1 MSTLAIKNIGILV
14 SGDIKDPILKYNAI
28 LVENGIIKKIGNEE
42 ILDEVQCDNIIDA
55 KGTTVAPGLIDSHTH
70 PVLGDFTPRQNT
82 LGYISGSLHGG
93 VTTMISAGEC
103 HTPGRPKD
111 VEGAKAL
118 AVLAHK
124 SSENSRPGG
133 VKLHGGAL
141 ILEKGMQEKDFE
153 ELHKHGVWLVGEI
166 GLGSANTSEVA
177 APMVKWARKYG
188 FKVMMHTGGTSIPGS
203 STITAQN
210 VMDTDPDIVSH
221 LNGGPTSISVEEV
234 DKLINDT
241 KYTLELVQCGNF
253 KIMKYVANEVYKKE
267 ELERIILGN
276 DSPSGTGIIPLGIL
290 RSISYIASESEVSA
304 AQALCFA
311 TGNTAKAFGL
321 KVGII
326 EEGKEADFVIM
337 DTPMGSVGENSL
349 EALEAGDL
357 PGVSMVV
364 VDGEILVNKSKNTP
378 PAASKAIIL

>member
-1 MSTLAIKNIGILV
+1 
-14 SGDIKDPILKYNAI
+14 
-28 LVENGIIKKIGNEE
+28 
-42 ILDEVQCDNIIDA
+42 
-55 KGTTVAPGLIDSHTH
+55 
-70 PVLGDFTPRQNT
+70 
-82 LGYISGSLHGG
+82 
-93 VTTMISAGEC
+93 
-103 HTPGRPKD
+103 
-111 VEGAKAL
+111 
-118 AVLAHK
+118 
-124 SSENSRPGG
+124 
-133 VKLHGGAL
+133 
-141 ILEKGMQEKDFE
+141 
-153 ELHKHGVWLVGEI
+153 
-166 GLGSANTSEVA
+166 
-177 APMVKWARKYG
+177 
-188 FKVMMHTGGTSIPGS
+188 MHTGGTSIPGS

-321 KVGII
+321 NVGII

>member
-14 SGDIKDPILKYNAI
+14 SGDIKEPLLKYDTI
-28 LVENGIIKKIGNEE
+28 LVKNGIIEKLGTKE
-42 ILDEVQCDNIIDA
+42 ILDGVECDKVIDA
-55 KGTTVAPGLIDSHTH
+55 KGTTVSPGLIDSHTH

-111 VEGAKAL
+111 IEGTKAL

-124 SSENSRPGG
+124 SSENVRPGG

-141 ILEKGMQEKDFE
+141 ILEKGLQEKDFE
-153 ELHKHGVWLVGEI
+153 ELQKQGVWIVGEI
-166 GLGSANTSEVA
+166 GLGSANTPEA
-177 APMVKWARKYG
+177 AGPMVKWARKYG

-234 DKLINDT
+234 DKLINNT

-253 KIMKYVANEVYKKE
+253 KIMKHVANEVCKKGV
-267 ELERIILGN
+267 LERVILGN

-290 RSISYIASESEVSA
+290 RSVAFIASESEVSA

-321 KVGII
+321 NVGLI

-337 DTPMGSVGENSL
+337 DTPMGSVGRNSL

-378 PAASKAIIL
+378 PATSKAVLV

>member
-321 KVGII
+321 NVGII

-364 VDGEILVNKSKNTP
+364 IDGEILVNKSKNTP

>member
-1 MSTLAIKNIGILV
+1 
-14 SGDIKDPILKYNAI
+14 
-28 LVENGIIKKIGNEE
+28 
-42 ILDEVQCDNIIDA
+42 
-55 KGTTVAPGLIDSHTH
+55 
-70 PVLGDFTPRQNT
+70 
-82 LGYISGSLHGG
+82 
-93 VTTMISAGEC
+93 MISAGEC

-177 APMVKWARKYG
+177 APMVKCARKYG

-321 KVGII
+321 NVGII